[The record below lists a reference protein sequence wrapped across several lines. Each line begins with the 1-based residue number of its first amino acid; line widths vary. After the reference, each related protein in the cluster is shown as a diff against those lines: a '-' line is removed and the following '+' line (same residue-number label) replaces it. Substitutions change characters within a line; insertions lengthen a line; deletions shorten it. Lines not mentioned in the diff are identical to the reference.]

1 MRKSA
6 AYADRND
13 MLRHLYIKN
22 FVLIDELNLDFTE
35 GFSAFIGETGAG
47 KSILID
53 AVSLLC
59 ADRASVSYISKG
71 KDRAIVEGTFDLSKD
86 THALN
91 TLRDAGF
98 ESDGEVT
105 FTREISS
112 SGKSTV
118 RIDHRIVTLGLLKD
132 ILEFE
137 IDIHGQRDNQYLLN
151 NSTHIHLLD
160 EFLQDEDLK
169 HKTKETYHQWKA
181 LCEEKETA
189 LKETYSEADL
199 EYFLHEINEI
209 EAADLKEGE
218 EEELLEKE
226 HRFKTVKAS
235 YEKLNSVISGYD
247 DSLSAEMYEMNH
259 LVQTLDDTEV
269 FRQARE
275 TMNDAYYAWADAV
288 DQLRSVYDSMDL
300 SEEEINAME
309 ERLYLIQ
316 RLKRRYGRTVEDIL
330 AKRDELQEQVD
341 RFSNR
346 ARFIEEIDRK
356 ISAAKKEYM
365 QNAEKISELRK
376 KGCRKLDQAIAANLN
391 DLMLEKARF
400 QTEIRPCEPNENG
413 IDRVEFLIAMNKG
426 EDLKPLSRTASG
438 GELSRLML
446 GLKVVFTHLQ
456 GIQTVI
462 FDEIDTGVSGPVAAA
477 IGRKMRDL
485 SRQTQVFAVTH
496 LAPVAATAEHHY
508 FVSKSEEGKK
518 THTHVTP
525 LRGEE
530 IIEQIAVI
538 ASGEIT
544 NTSLAAARELFD
556 RSQKQA

>member
-1 MRKSA
+1 
-6 AYADRND
+6 

-22 FVLIDELNLDFTE
+22 FVLIDELNLDFTD

-53 AVSLLC
+53 AVSLLR

-71 KDRAIVEGTFDLSKD
+71 TDRAIVEGTFDLSKD
-86 THALN
+86 AHALAV
-91 TLRDAGF
+91 LRDAGF
-98 ESDGEVT
+98 DTEGEVT
-105 FTREISS
+105 FTREISA

-118 RIDHRIVTLGLLKD
+118 RIDHRIVTLALLKD
-132 ILEFE
+132 VLEFE

-151 NSTHIHLLD
+151 TGTHIHLLD
-160 EFLQDEDLK
+160 EYLQDEELKQKTSAAFHTWKDLF
-169 HKTKETYHQWKA
+169 A
-181 LCEEKETA
+181 EKETA

-209 EAADLKEGE
+209 ESASLREGE

-226 HRFKTVKAS
+226 RQYKAVKAS
-235 YEKLNSVISGYD
+235 YEKLNAVISGYD
-247 DSLSAEMYEMNH
+247 DSLSGDMYEMNH
-259 LVQTLDDTEV
+259 LVQSLDDTDV
-269 FRQARE
+269 FRSARE
-275 TMNDAYYAWADAV
+275 SMNDAYYAWADAV

-300 SEEEINAME
+300 SEEEINGME

-316 RLKRRYGRTVEDIL
+316 RLKRRYGHTVADIL
-330 AKRDELQEQVD
+330 ARRDELQEQVD
-341 RFSNR
+341 RYSNR
-346 ARFIEEIDRK
+346 EKFIEQIDKKITAAQAEYLKHAKEISD
-356 ISAAKKEYM
+356 
-365 QNAEKISELRK
+365 LRK
-376 KGCRKLDQAIAANLN
+376 RGCKKLDRAIADNLK

-400 QTEIRPCEPNENG
+400 ETSITPCDPNENG

-462 FDEIDTGVSGPVAAA
+462 FDEIDTGVSGPVATA
-477 IGRKMRDL
+477 IGRKMREL
-485 SRQTQVFAVTH
+485 SEQTQVFAVTH

-508 FVSKSEEGKK
+508 FVSKSEQNEK
-518 THTHVTP
+518 TYTHVTQ
-525 LRGEE
+525 LSGTE
-530 IIEQIAVI
+530 IIKQLAVI
-538 ASGEIT
+538 ASGEVT
-544 NTSLAAARELFD
+544 DTSLAAAKELFE
-556 RSQKQA
+556 RNQKHS

>member
-1 MRKSA
+1 
-6 AYADRND
+6 

-22 FVLIDELNLDFTE
+22 FVLIDELNLDFAE

-71 KDRAIVEGTFDLSKD
+71 KDRAIVEGTFDLSQD
-86 THALN
+86 AHALN
-91 TLRDAGF
+91 ALRDAGF

-132 ILEFE
+132 ILVYE

-160 EFLQDEDLK
+160 EFLQDEELK
-169 HKTKETYHQWKA
+169 QKTKEAFHQWKA

-209 EAADLKEGE
+209 EAADLKDGE

-235 YEKLNSVISGYD
+235 YEKLNAIITGYD

-275 TMNDAYYAWADAV
+275 SMNDAYYAWADAV

-316 RLKRRYGRTVEDIL
+316 RLKRRYGRTVADIL

-346 ARFIEEIDRK
+346 AKFIEEIDRK
-356 ISAAKKEYM
+356 ISAANKTYMEYA
-365 QNAEKISELRK
+365 QKISVLRK

-400 QTEIRPCEPNENG
+400 QTEIRSCEPNENG

-485 SRQTQVFAVTH
+485 SKQTQVFAVTH
-496 LAPVAATAEHHY
+496 LAPVAATAENHY
-508 FVSKSEEGKK
+508 FVSKSEEGEK
-518 THTHVTP
+518 THTHVTH
-525 LRGEE
+525 LHGTE

-544 NTSLAAARELFD
+544 DTSLAAAKELFD

>member
-1 MRKSA
+1 
-6 AYADRND
+6 

-22 FVLIDELNLDFTE
+22 FVLIDELNLDFTD

-53 AVSLLC
+53 AVSLLR

-71 KDRAIVEGTFDLSKD
+71 KDRAIVEGTFDLSD
-86 THALN
+86 DAHALAV
-91 TLRDAGF
+91 LRNAGF
-98 ESDGEVT
+98 ETEGEVT
-105 FTREISS
+105 FTREISA

-118 RIDHRIVTLGLLKD
+118 RIDHRIVTLALLKD
-132 ILEFE
+132 VLEFE

-151 NSTHIHLLD
+151 TGTHIRLLD
-160 EFLQDEDLK
+160 EYLQDEELKQKTSAAFHIWKDLC
-169 HKTKETYHQWKA
+169 A
-181 LCEEKETA
+181 EKETA

-209 EAADLKEGE
+209 ESASLREGE

-226 HRFKTVKAS
+226 RQYKAVKAS
-235 YEKLNSVISGYD
+235 YEKLNAVISGYD
-247 DSLSAEMYEMNH
+247 DSLSGEMYEMNH
-259 LVQTLDDTEV
+259 LVQSLDDTDV
-269 FRQARE
+269 FRSARE
-275 TMNDAYYAWADAV
+275 SMNDAYYAWADAV

-300 SEEEINAME
+300 SEEEINTME

-316 RLKRRYGRTVEDIL
+316 RLKRRYGHTVADIL
-330 AKRDELQEQVD
+330 ARRDELQEQVD

-346 ARFIEEIDRK
+346 ERFIEQIDKK
-356 ISAAKKEYM
+356 ITAAHAEYLKH
-365 QNAEKISELRK
+365 AKAISDLRK
-376 KGCRKLDQAIAANLN
+376 HGCKKLDHAIADNLK

-400 QTEIRPCEPNENG
+400 ETSITPCDPNENG

-462 FDEIDTGVSGPVAAA
+462 FDEIDTGVSGPVATA
-477 IGRKMRDL
+477 IGRKMRQL
-485 SRQTQVFAVTH
+485 SEQTQVFAVTH

-508 FVSKSEEGKK
+508 FVSKSEQNEK
-518 THTHVTP
+518 THTHVAQ
-525 LRGEE
+525 LNGSE
-530 IIEQIAVI
+530 IIEQLAVI
-538 ASGEIT
+538 ASGEVT
-544 NTSLAAARELFD
+544 DTSLAAAKELFE
-556 RSQKQA
+556 RNQKHA